1 MCVMFFE
8 GKVTIYIPG
17 TIPDVAKGDVF
28 EDSVG
33 SVHAASA
40 SSSDRKIPTGLCVFN
55 IGEKGRMVKETVA
68 SAAPKLNSKPP
79 PPSLSGCKRHL
90 PLLASRMLSNCL
102 SQSQGQHLECK
113 TRHL

>member
-1 MCVMFFE
+1 MFFE

-33 SVHAASA
+33 SVHTASA

-55 IGEKGRMVKETVA
+55 IGEKGRMVKATVA

-79 PPSLSGCKRHL
+79 SPFPFRLQATPTFVGVKNAFQLPVAESRTTSGV
-90 PLLASRMLSNCL
+90 
-102 SQSQGQHLECK
+102 
-113 TRHL
+113 